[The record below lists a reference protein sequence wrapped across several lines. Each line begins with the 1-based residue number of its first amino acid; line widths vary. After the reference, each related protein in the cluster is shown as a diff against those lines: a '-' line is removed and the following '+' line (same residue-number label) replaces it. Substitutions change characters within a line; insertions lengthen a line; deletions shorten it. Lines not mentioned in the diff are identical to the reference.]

1 MLSVIFARNF
11 KRTFKRHWKMVLDE
25 GTLTYQV
32 FGFWGEPL
40 TQNQVE
46 LTWVKTRTTRHASSV
61 KLVA

>member
-1 MLSVIFARNF
+1 
-11 KRTFKRHWKMVLDE
+11 MVLDE

-46 LTWVKTRTTRHASSV
+46 FTWVKTRTTRHASSV